1 MSTDFANSAIL
12 FDGSKTF
19 WKTRTVL
26 KIKIIHHFQDSCL
39 ELVCFDSSIN
49 TEFRMYL
56 DVTLIKLKLDKDLI
70 TKKCI
75 EKKEVLLRQKKPV
88 NADNIIHSIT
98 MDMVMQYAFTR
109 IHVPSDYPL
118 GVAPVTLMPA
128 FDDLPVE
135 KSDNSKRRIDVECAK
150 PEDLI
155 PHSTSR
161 QATVVT

>member
-1 MSTDFANSAIL
+1 MPSDTAIL

-26 KIKIIHHFQDSCL
+26 KIQIIHHIQNSCL

-56 DVTLIKLKLDKDLI
+56 DVTLIRMKLDKDLI
-70 TKKCI
+70 TRKSS
-75 EKKEVLLRQKKPV
+75 EKKELLLRQRKPV
-88 NADNIIHSIT
+88 NEDKIIHDVT
-98 MDMVMQYAFTR
+98 MDLVMQYAFVR

-118 GVAPVTLMPA
+118 GVAPVTLLPS
-128 FDDLPVE
+128 FDDVPQDVH
-135 KSDNSKRRIDVECAK
+135 SSKRRIDVECDK